1 MDLHLFD
8 LNLLVAL
15 DALLRECNVTQAG
28 NRLNLSQPAM
38 SGALARLRSHFQD
51 ELLVSVGRRMVR
63 TPLGDELVQP
73 VREILL
79 QVQGDA
85 RIQIGVRSRHLDPS
99 PDDRGQR
106 LRDRDPDGRRAA
118 AGAVRGSAHH
128 VRSPPPR
135 AARGRGAGQ
144 RRARLPDRAGERGL
158 RSACAARSCS
168 RTRSRAWHGR
178 ATRDVGATLSP
189 EEYLNLGHVVV
200 NVGQSPVGNDRRG
213 LPEEDQAQAPRGD
226 LDAQLL
232 PGASTGG
239 GNRPHHD
246 DHDAAGA
253 EIRRDPAAQ
262 ARAPADRDPAP
273 WWKCCTGIAPTTRTP
288 RTSGSGKS

>member
-63 TPLGDELVQP
+63 TPLGDAAGP
-73 VREILL
+73 AGARDPAAG
-79 QVQGDA
+79 QGDA
-85 RIQIGVRSRHLDPS
+85 RSQIGLRSRHLDAS
-99 PDDRGQR
+99 PDDCGQR
-106 LRDRDPDGRRAA
+106 LRDRDPDGRRAP

-128 VRSPPPR
+128 VRSSPPG

-144 RRARLPDRAGERGL
+144 RRARLPDCAARARTSK
-158 RSACAARSCS
+158 RMRARSCS
-168 RTRSRAWHGR
+168 RTRSPAWPGR
-178 ATRDVGATLSP
+178 ATRRGRDAVPGGVSEPGARGRQRRREP
-189 EEYLNLGHVVV
+189 GREH
-200 NVGQSPVGNDRRG
+200 RRG
-213 LPEEDQAQAPRGD
+213 LPEKDQAQAPRGD

-232 PGASTGG
+232 PGAAAGG
-239 GNRPHHD
+239 GNRPHRD

-253 EIRRDPAAQ
+253 EIRRDSADQ
-262 ARAPADRDPAP
+262 ARAPADRDPAS
-273 WWKCCTGIAPTTRTP
+273 WWNCCTGIAPTTRTP

>member
-73 VREILL
+73 VRDILL
-79 QVQGDA
+79 QVRGTLEA
-85 RIQIGVRSRHLDPS
+85 RSGFDPATSTRHLTIAASDYVIAILMA
-99 PDDRGQR
+99 DA
-106 LRDRDPDGRRAA
+106 LRR
-118 AGAVRGSAHH
+118 VRCEAPHITFDLRPLG
-128 VRSPPPR
+128 PR
-135 AARGRGAGQ
+135 ADEALDNAELDFLIAPASAEFEAHASEVLFEDSFTCVAWSGNSAVGDDAVPGGVSEPGARRRQ
-144 RRARLPDRAGERGL
+144 RRRKP
-158 RSACAARSCS
+158 
-168 RTRSRAWHGR
+168 GR
-178 ATRDVGATLSP
+178 K
-189 EEYLNLGHVVV
+189 H
-200 NVGQSPVGNDRRG
+200 RRG
-213 LPEEDQAQAPRGD
+213 LPEKDQAQAPRGD

-239 GNRPHHD
+239 GNGPHRD
-246 DHDAAGA
+246 DYDQAGA
-253 EIRRDPAAQ
+253 EIRRDSADQ
-262 ARAPADRDPAP
+262 ARAAADRDPRL
-273 WWKCCTGIAPTTRTP
+273 WWRCCTGTAPTTRTP
-288 RTSGSGKS
+288 RTSGSGRS